1 MMRRSSRSQHQ
12 VRNEPVLLVVD
23 DHGVVLFFSLVC
35 VEQFPYFGWITWSI
49 FIYTMAPVVAMES
62 QLANVVS
69 VVTVPVGPVKAEP
82 AESRGDFLEAV
93 SPERSLPVEEPYSE
107 PEGEEPEEEEPEEE
121 EEEDARTEG
130 SVPEEEEEEDEGE
143 DEEEEMEEGRA
154 VLVSWD
160 DALMCGPF

>member
-1 MMRRSSRSQHQ
+1 
-12 VRNEPVLLVVD
+12 
-23 DHGVVLFFSLVC
+23 
-35 VEQFPYFGWITWSI
+35 
-49 FIYTMAPVVAMES
+49 MAPVVAMAS

-69 VVTVPVGPVKAEP
+69 VVTIPVGPVKAEP
-82 AESRGDFLEAV
+82 TEGRGDFLEAV

-107 PEGEEPEEEEPEEE
+107 PEGEEPEEEEPE

-160 DALMCGPF
+160 NALMCGPF